1 MKRFLQP
8 YLYTKWPTIIW
19 SVIVFVL
26 LAMPGNGIF
35 VETWFN
41 SIHLDKLVHFLLFFI
56 LTWLWV
62 QFVQQKTTITK
73 GMLLFIAAIAT
84 LYGIAMEFVQIYT
97 GRDFSTGDMLADG
110 AGAFAG
116 AFMSRGKK

>member
-26 LAMPGNGIF
+26 LAMPGNGMF
-35 VETWFN
+35 VENWFN
-41 SIHLDKLVHFLLFFI
+41 GIHLDKLVHFLLFFI
-56 LTWLWV
+56 LTLLWV

-116 AFMSRGKK
+116 ALMSRGKK